1 MTKNDSISI
10 RFSGVYVELVKI
22 MENFHNIMNLMN
34 EIEEII
40 EDDERKQPFE
50 LLKNTVETTE
60 VDEGGQ
66 D

>member
-10 RFSGVYVELVKI
+10 RLGGVYVELAKI
-22 MENFHNIMNLMN
+22 MDSFQNIMNLMN

-60 VDEGGQ
+60 VDEGGE